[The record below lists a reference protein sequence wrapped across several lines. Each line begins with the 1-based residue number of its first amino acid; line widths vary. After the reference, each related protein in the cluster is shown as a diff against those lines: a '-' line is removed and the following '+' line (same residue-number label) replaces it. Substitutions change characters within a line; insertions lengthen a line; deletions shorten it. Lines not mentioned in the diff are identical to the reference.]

1 MVDIN
6 ELVKLQLLSSPK
18 QVSLKTIKY
27 LVAATLI
34 EEGVKHVGTICT
46 AIQNRFRRKVKETIK
61 SHAPLSK
68 DSILLGTKHT
78 FNKVSM
84 KRDWKTTQESFQETN
99 IMVDAVL
106 NVISKLDN
114 VPRLQLIENAHSLVN
129 YREKPFQVTKDI
141 FAKVESIVTDP
152 ETGITASVE
161 LSLVSNSLSSSE
173 ILKWVRQVYAL
184 YKEQIKNSLGDTL
197 YFFDQKNR
205 DSGDPRGNPP
215 GLDEN
220 MKSLQRAVKISTAPK
235 QLTFLKS
242 PFYSNKSFRNIFG
255 REVREVEERVRFF
268 LEHRDWYDQRGI
280 PYQLG
285 LLLSGIPGSGKTSII
300 RAMANL
306 TKRHIINVNFANI
319 STATQL
325 KNLFFNEKITVYTDS
340 TMTNYDILTIPIEN
354 RIFVLE
360 EIDAIG
366 NIVRQRDP
374 HEKSEGETFPDE
386 LTLAEIL
393 TVLDGTLESPGRIVI
408 MTSNHPEVL
417 DKALIRPG
425 RIDVSVKFGFA
436 SRELTEEMYKCF
448 FGKEFPR
455 SIYEKVPDQVLTAAE
470 VGQVLFRNFKDP
482 RPQLVLEDLLRTSD
496 KRGVPDSTPIDGICM
511 FPFPWKKLPPPVP
524 DPVDPPLNPD
534 ELFEKQVQRGDLSVK
549 KKVHDPSSFPRGKP
563 KDWDGPQNM
572 DIEPM
577 GSSSGSY
584 AAF

>member
-1 MVDIN
+1 MDVK
-6 ELVKLQLLSSPK
+6 ELIKLQLLSKPDSGN
-18 QVSLKTIKY
+18 SIKTIQY
-27 LVAATLI
+27 LVAASII
-34 EEGVKHVGTICT
+34 EEGIRHVGTIAC
-46 AIQNRFRRKVKETIK
+46 AIRNRFRKKVSNVVTHK
-61 SHAPLSK
+61 PLSK
-68 DSILLGTKHT
+68 DGILLGTKHN
-78 FNKVSM
+78 FNRVSM

-99 IMVDAVL
+99 IMVDSVL

-129 YREKPFQVTKDI
+129 YREKPFQVTRDI
-141 FAKVESIVTDP
+141 FAKVENIVTDP
-152 ETGITASVE
+152 ETGVTVSVE

-197 YFFDQKNR
+197 FFFDQKSK
-205 DSGDPRGNPP
+205 DSGGDPRGHPL
-215 GLDEN
+215 GLDDQ
-220 MKSLQRAVKISTAPK
+220 MKSAQKALKIATAPK
-235 QLTFLKS
+235 QLGFVKS

-255 REVREVEERVRFF
+255 KEVREVEERVKFF
-268 LEHRDWYDQRGI
+268 LENREWYDQRGI

-285 LLLSGIPGSGKTSII
+285 LLLSGVPGSGKTSII

-319 STATQL
+319 TTATQL

-340 TMTNYDILTIPIEN
+340 TLSHYDVLTIPIEN

-366 NIVRQRDP
+366 NIVQQRVPGQQVD
-374 HEKSEGETFPDE
+374 TVPDE

-393 TVLDGTLESPGRIVI
+393 TVLDGTLEAPGRIVI

-417 DKALIRPG
+417 DEALIRPG
-425 RIDVSVKFGFA
+425 RIDVSVKFGYA
-436 SRELTEEMYKCF
+436 SRELICEMYKCF
-448 FGKEFPR
+448 FGKKFPFP
-455 SIYEKVPDQVLTAAE
+455 EKLPDQKLTPAE

-482 RPQLVLEDLLRTSD
+482 SPEIVLEDFFRKVNETV
-496 KRGVPDSTPIDGICM
+496 RANPVVPDNIPVPQDSTVHEVIQEPDQDSTPVHKVIQEPMC
-511 FPFPWKKLPPPVP
+511 VP
-524 DPVDPPLNPD
+524 GT
-534 ELFEKQVQRGDLSVK
+534 FQ
-549 KKVHDPSSFPRGKP
+549 SFFDQ
-563 KDWDGPQNM
+563 KDDFI

-577 GSSSGSY
+577 DCGGY

>member
-1 MVDIN
+1 MDVK
-6 ELVKLQLLSSPK
+6 ELIKLQLISKPDSK
-18 QVSLKTIKY
+18 NTLKTVQY
-27 LVAATLI
+27 LVAVTLF
-34 EEGVKHVGTICT
+34 EESVRHIGSVCSFIKG
-46 AIQNRFRRKVKETIK
+46 RFSKKVSQIST
-61 SHAPLSK
+61 HQPLAK
-68 DSILLGTKHT
+68 DGILLGTKHN
-78 FNKVSM
+78 FNRVSM

-99 IMVDAVL
+99 IMVDSVL
-106 NVISKLDN
+106 NIISKLDN
-114 VPRLQLIENAHSLVN
+114 VPRLQLIENTHSLVN
-129 YREKPFQVTKDI
+129 YREKPFQVTRDI
-141 FAKVESIVTDP
+141 FAKVDSIVTDP
-152 ETGITASVE
+152 ETGITANVE
-161 LSLVSNSLSSSE
+161 LSLISNTLSSSE

-197 YFFDQKNR
+197 YFFDQKNK
-205 DSGDPRGNPP
+205 DTGDPRGNPP

-242 PFYSNKSFRNIFG
+242 PFYSNKSFGNIFG

-268 LEHRDWYDQRGI
+268 LEHREWYDQRGI

-374 HEKSEGETFPDE
+374 HEKSEDVLPDE

-482 RPQLVLEDLLRTSD
+482 RPQLVLEDLIRTSD
-496 KRGVPDSTPIDGICM
+496 KRGSTDLPVPDSTPIDGICM
-511 FPFPWKKLPPPVP
+511 FPFPWKKLPPPAS
-524 DPVDPPLNPD
+524 DPD
-534 ELFEKQVQRGDLSVK
+534 ELFEKQILRSDLPVK
-549 KKVHDPSSFPRGKP
+549 KKVNEFFTGDPSFPRGKP